1 MVYSDLTRV
10 TFNLVKIHG
19 ERVITVIFFRFS
31 SNTHRFDPFNVIPG
45 IETWVPEERY
55 ENYLHTGF

>member
-1 MVYSDLTRV
+1 MLYSDLTPR
-10 TFNLVKIHG
+10 TGILVKIHA
-19 ERVITVIFFRFS
+19 ELVITVKNFRFS

-55 ENYLHTGF
+55 GNYLHTGF